1 MPITASKLNQ
11 LYLFIQHKKYA
22 FFLRHQIY
30 LQFFIVFNLTF
41 FHVLS
46 LHSLR
51 STFFSM
57 NHVDPRFQD
66 ARDRLSRLSC
76 ENPEKTQIVKAR
88 VAKLASIL
96 RTGGSEVSPY
106 QASERSCVTLRRSG
120 FDVQNSPAYKYF
132 KTENWH
138 SMKLR
143 QLCGFVKV
151 LAFEAGIAARL
162 DRDAKRER
170 SILFKWLTDNWSILE
185 PVART
190 VVFEYTIDDDPEQ
203 E

>member
-1 MPITASKLNQ
+1 MIQ
-11 LYLFIQHKKYA
+11 LYLFIQDKKHTI
-22 FFLRHQIY
+22 FPRHQIN
-30 LQFFIVFNLTF
+30 LQFFIVFNLF
-41 FHVLS
+41 
-46 LHSLR
+46 
-51 STFFSM
+51 FFSCALPPLASSGLFSM
-57 NHVDPRFQD
+57 DELDARFQD
-66 ARDRLSRLSC
+66 ARDRLTQLSC
-76 ENPEKTQIVKAR
+76 ENPEKAQIVKAR
-88 VAKLASIL
+88 ITKLASIL

-106 QASERSCVTLRRSG
+106 QASERSCVALRRSG
-120 FDVQNSPAYKYF
+120 FDVQNSPAYRYF
-132 KTENWH
+132 KNENWH